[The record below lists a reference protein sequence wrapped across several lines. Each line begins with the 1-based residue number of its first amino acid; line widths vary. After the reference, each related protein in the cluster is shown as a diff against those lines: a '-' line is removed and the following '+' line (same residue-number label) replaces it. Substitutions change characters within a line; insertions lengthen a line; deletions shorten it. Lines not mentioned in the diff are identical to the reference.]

1 MKARHIG
8 ACVCLIAISMCVAV
22 SAHPGRTDSNG
33 GHYNRSTGEYHY
45 HHGYP
50 EHQHTNGVCPY
61 DYDDKTGEGSGGN
74 SDGGTSGDSRT
85 VITPTET
92 YLPIPEAFVTPEIT
106 SVSSQENE
114 SSFWDKHPVIELL
127 AILVSIPLQCAAFLA
142 AFWVVVTIITGLINL
157 FYKIVEFFKWLFKKM
172 RH

>member
-74 SDGGTSGDSRT
+74 SDGGTSGKNGT
-85 VITPTET
+85 
-92 YLPIPEAFVTPEIT
+92 
-106 SVSSQENE
+106 N
-114 SSFWDKHPVIELL
+114 VIELT
-127 AILVSIPLQCAAFLA
+127 P
-142 AFWVVVTIITGLINL
+142 TIIPTAIPVSTVSPTPEPSLIDRLIDRYPILFIVFILLSIAISWVLFFAGLLVLQGIASGLSWIWNTL
-157 FYKIVEFFKWLFKKM
+157 IEFFKWLFK
-172 RH
+172 H